1 MCVKKGELKACP
13 FCGGKPR
20 VFVCDGSG
28 SYYSNVG
35 TVVYYG
41 RQMTHLLIMCDKCHI
56 RTQPYLTERGVF
68 NAWNRRADNE
78 QKAD

>member
-1 MCVKKGELKACP
+1 MKETELKPCP

-20 VFVCDGSG
+20 VLVCDGSG
-28 SYYSNVG
+28 QYHSNLG

-41 RQMTHLLIMCDKCHI
+41 RKMTHLLIMCDKCHI
-56 RTQPYLTERGVF
+56 RTQAYLTRRGVF

-78 QKAD
+78 QRETD